1 MMQVCRVSAAVF
13 AILCSLTNPSGAAE
27 VSDVPK
33 PFVIAPTCSAEQSA
47 SAVSLL
53 SEAER
58 IVGCFSLAKWSFKG
72 VAVAAVPAEFDGR
85 TVSPEEFRQLRK
97 KIFREQSV
105 RLRAERDM
113 SESMPGEPP
122 THASTPMSLFV
133 RVRTPLGVFL
143 NENNY
148 IGFADLV
155 PMHTAV
161 RPPGQQNL
169 YPMIQLETWVLVK
182 GQVVKL
188 VQMSPISGMTTVG
201 EGFVMADDWA
211 RRLNGGERLAS
222 ED

>member
-1 MMQVCRVSAAVF
+1 MQFRRVFAAVF
-13 AILCSLTNPSGAAE
+13 AILCALTAPSGAAE

-47 SAVSLL
+47 STVSLL
-53 SEAER
+53 SDADR
-58 IVGCFSLAKWSFKG
+58 FVSCFSLAKWSFKG
-72 VAVAAVPAEFDGR
+72 VALATVPAEFDGR

-97 KIFREQSV
+97 KVFREQSV

-143 NENNY
+143 NENNH

-155 PMHTAV
+155 PMHTTAG
-161 RPPGQQNL
+161 PADQQIL

-182 GQVVKL
+182 GRVIKL
-188 VQMSPISGMTTVG
+188 FQLSPISGMTTVG

-222 ED
+222 DD